1 MPRPPHKR
9 SRKSGLAPGTPV
21 HIGERKAGARGQTP
35 ALLKEKRWVL
45 VALLVILAMGGT
57 LRGLYLAEF
66 SKTPDF
72 RVPFADADFHNY
84 WARGLAFG
92 SWAPPFYEVDPHI
105 REIPYFRPPGYA
117 YFLAAVYKLTGPSY
131 FGPRVVQM
139 ALGLLNAFLAFLLA
153 RRHFGNFA
161 GLVLA
166 GLMATFWPFIY
177 TETDFEEPVVSV
189 FLLLTLALVLTRWAA
204 RDRRT
209 WTALAVVDAWA
220 LR

>member
-1 MPRPPHKR
+1 MAKR
-9 SRKSGLAPGTPV
+9 AHTPGRGQP
-21 HIGERKAGARGQTP
+21 GERTSGARGQAP
-35 ALLKEKRWVL
+35 PPLLREKRWVL
-45 VALLVILAMGGT
+45 VALLVILALGGA

-66 SKTPDF
+66 SHTPDF

-84 WARGLAFG
+84 WARALAFG
-92 SWAPPFYEVDPHI
+92 NWTPPPYEVDPHI

-117 YFLAAVYKLTGPSY
+117 YFLAAVYKLTGPDY

-153 RRHFGNFA
+153 RRYFGNTA

-177 TETDFEEPVVSV
+177 TETDFEEPVVSI
-189 FLLLTLALVLTRWAA
+189 FILLRA
-204 RDRRT
+204 RARAHAMGRARSPHLDGVQRRARS
-209 WTALAVVDAWA
+209 WGSSG
-220 LR
+220 